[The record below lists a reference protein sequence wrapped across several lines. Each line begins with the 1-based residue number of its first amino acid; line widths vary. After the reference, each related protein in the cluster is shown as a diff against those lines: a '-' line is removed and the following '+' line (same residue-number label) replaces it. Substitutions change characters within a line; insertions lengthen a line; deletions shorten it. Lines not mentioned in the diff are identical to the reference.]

1 MSVTSDFWFFLL
13 VSPDACSKS
22 QGPRRV
28 VSCPFMC
35 VSMKVLG
42 SENYPCFCMRPCRIA
57 LTTFV
62 PFCLVYILF
71 LWLHDVSLFV
81 FLGTKGLLL

>member
-13 VSPDACSKS
+13 LCPDACSKS

-28 VSCPFMC
+28 VFCPFMC
-35 VSMKVLG
+35 VRVKVL
-42 SENYPCFCMRPCRIA
+42 SFHNHLCFCMGPCPIA
-57 LTTFV
+57 LTPFV

-71 LWLHDVSLFV
+71 FWLLDVSFFV
-81 FLGTKGLLL
+81 PLGTKGLLL